1 LFFYGFELQILEE
14 KGGYYDPPYCAEFQ
28 IQKKTLLT
36 LRGSMVL
43 GYQHRP
49 TFVGDFTNIFQKM
62 KKLYLKVLH
71 FSFFSYIMILSF
83 RKGEI

>member
-1 LFFYGFELQILEE
+1 MLFDLDFTNL
-14 KGGYYDPPYCAEFQ
+14 KGNGGDTTTPPYCAEFQ
-28 IQKKTLLT
+28 IQKKIPLT